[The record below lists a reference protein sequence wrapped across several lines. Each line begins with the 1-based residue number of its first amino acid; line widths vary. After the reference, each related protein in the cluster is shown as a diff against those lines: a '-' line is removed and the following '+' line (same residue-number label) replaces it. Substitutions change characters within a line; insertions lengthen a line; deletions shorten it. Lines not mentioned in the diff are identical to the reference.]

1 MDNFD
6 FKAYIANNPLLK
18 EDEGADI
25 NSSQLGSDMS
35 TLANSLDDAIEDQLE
50 KSEEEEGDINE
61 ALDPASLLS
70 YILASNTVVNILSKQ
85 AMKIAKKYEWGK
97 GEEAARNIYKFT
109 HELEEKFK
117 SPIRFIVS
125 KFTKDSQ
132 KVKTITNSLFVLFL
146 GYLAF
151 HAGGSALKYLKQA
164 KLSAG
169 GIAGLKAALKGK
181 DIVATTQDIINDL
194 A

>member
-18 EDEGADI
+18 EEEEADI

>member
-6 FKAYIANNPLLK
+6 FKAYISDNPLLK
-18 EDEGADI
+18 EEEEADI
-25 NSSQLGSDMS
+25 NSSQLGSDIS

-70 YILASNTVVNILSKQ
+70 YILASNTVVNILSNQ

-181 DIVATTQDIINDL
+181 DIMATAQDIINDL

>member
-1 MDNFD
+1 MDKFN
-6 FKAYIANNPLLK
+6 FKAYIADNPLLK
-18 EDEGADI
+18 EQEELDSADIGADMA
-25 NSSQLGSDMS
+25 S
-35 TLANSLDDAIEDQLE
+35 LANALDDKIKIELE
-50 KSEEEEGDINE
+50 DKEEELTE

-70 YILASNTVVNILSKQ
+70 YLLASNTVVNILSKQ
-85 AMKIAKKYEWGK
+85 AMKMAKKYEWGK

-125 KFTKDSQ
+125 KFTKDSK

-181 DIVATTQDIINDL
+181 DIVTTTQDIINDL

>member
-6 FKAYIANNPLLK
+6 FKAYIADNPLLK
-18 EDEGADI
+18 EEEEADI

-50 KSEEEEGDINE
+50 KSEEEEGNINE

-117 SPIRFIVS
+117 SPIRLVVS

>member
-18 EDEGADI
+18 EEEEADI
-25 NSSQLGSDMS
+25 NSSQLGSDIS
-35 TLANSLDDAIEDQLE
+35 TLANSLDDAVEDQLE

-97 GEEAARNIYKFT
+97 GEEAARNI
-109 HELEEKFK
+109 
-117 SPIRFIVS
+117 
-125 KFTKDSQ
+125 
-132 KVKTITNSLFVLFL
+132 
-146 GYLAF
+146 
-151 HAGGSALKYLKQA
+151 
-164 KLSAG
+164 
-169 GIAGLKAALKGK
+169 
-181 DIVATTQDIINDL
+181 
-194 A
+194 

>member
-1 MDNFD
+1 MSNFD
-6 FKAYIANNPLLK
+6 FKSYIANNPLLK
-18 EDEGADI
+18 EQEELNPSDIGDDIADVA
-25 NSSQLGSDMS
+25 D
-35 TLANSLDDAIEDQLE
+35 SLDDAIEVELE
-50 KSEEEEGDINE
+50 KQEEINE

-70 YILASNTVVNILSKQ
+70 YLLASTTIINIISKQ

-125 KFTKDSQ
+125 KFTKDP
-132 KVKTITNSLFVLFL
+132 KRVKIITNSLFILFL
-146 GYLAF
+146 GYLAY
-151 HAGGSALKYLKQA
+151 HAGGNALKYLKKA

-169 GIAGLKAALKGK
+169 GIAGLKASLKGK
-181 DIVATTQDIINDL
+181 DIVSTAKSIIDDL

>member
-1 MDNFD
+1 MDKFD
-6 FKAYIANNPLLK
+6 FKAYIADNPLLK
-18 EDEGADI
+18 EQEELSASDIGADMA
-25 NSSQLGSDMS
+25 S
-35 TLANSLDDAIEDQLE
+35 LAGELDDVIEDELE
-50 KSEEEEGDINE
+50 GKEEELNE

-70 YILASNTVVNILSKQ
+70 YLLASNTIVNILSKK
-85 AMKIAKKYEWGK
+85 AMKMANKYDWGK

-117 SPIRFIVS
+117 SPIKFIVS
-125 KFTKDSQ
+125 KFTKDP
-132 KVKTITNSLFVLFL
+132 KRVKLVTNSLFILFL

-151 HAGGSALKYLKQA
+151 HAGGDALKYLKQA

-181 DIVATTQDIINDL
+181 DIAATAQDIITDL

>member
-6 FKAYIANNPLLK
+6 FKAYIADNPLLK

-25 NSSQLGSDMS
+25 NVSQLGSDMS
-35 TLANSLDDAIEDQLE
+35 ALANSLDDAIEDQLE
-50 KSEEEEGDINE
+50 KSEEQEGDIKE

>member
-1 MDNFD
+1 MDKFN
-6 FKAYIANNPLLK
+6 FKAYIANNPLLL
-18 EDEGADI
+18 EQEELDV
-25 NSSQLGSDMS
+25 SDVGDDMAE
-35 TLANSLDDAIEDQLE
+35 LANELDDEIKDELED
-50 KSEEEEGDINE
+50 KKEELNE
-61 ALDPASLLS
+61 VLDPASLLS
-70 YILASNTVVNILSKQ
+70 YLLASTTIINIISKQ
-85 AMKIAKKYEWGK
+85 AMKMAKKYNWGK

-125 KFTKDSQ
+125 KFTKDQ
-132 KVKTITNSLFVLFL
+132 QRVKVITNSLFVLFL

-151 HAGGSALKYLKQA
+151 HAGGSALKYLKKA
-164 KLSAG
+164 KLSSG

-181 DIVATTQDIINDL
+181 DILSTTKDIINDL

>member
-1 MDNFD
+1 MDKFNL
-6 FKAYIANNPLLK
+6 KEYLTNNPLLS
-18 EDEGADI
+18 EQEESEVEELDSMDIGADMA
-25 NSSQLGSDMS
+25 D
-35 TLANSLDDAIEDQLE
+35 LANALDDEIEAELE
-50 KSEEEEGDINE
+50 DKEEELTE

-70 YILASNTVVNILSKQ
+70 YILASNTVVNILSKK
-85 AMKIAKKYEWGK
+85 AMKMAKKYNWGK

-117 SPIRFIVS
+117 SPIKFIVS
-125 KFTKDSQ
+125 KFTKDPQ
-132 KVKTITNSLFVLFL
+132 RVKIVTNSLFILFL

-151 HAGGSALKYLKQA
+151 HAGGNALKYLKQA

-181 DIVATTQDIINDL
+181 DIAATAQDIITDL

>member
-6 FKAYIANNPLLK
+6 FKAYIADNPLLK
-18 EDEGADI
+18 EDEGGDI

-50 KSEEEEGDINE
+50 KSEEQEGDIKE

-181 DIVATTQDIINDL
+181 DIVTTTQDIINDL

>member
-6 FKAYIANNPLLK
+6 FKAYISDNPLLK
-18 EDEGADI
+18 EEEEADI

-50 KSEEEEGDINE
+50 KSEEEEGNIKE
-61 ALDPASLLS
+61 VLDPASLLS
-70 YILASNTVVNILSKQ
+70 YILASNTVVNILSNQ

>member
-1 MDNFD
+1 MDNFN
-6 FKAYIANNPLLK
+6 FKAYIADNPLLK

-50 KSEEEEGDINE
+50 KSEEEERDIKE
-61 ALDPASLLS
+61 VLDPASLLS
-70 YILASNTVVNILSKQ
+70 YILASNTVVNILSNQ

-164 KLSAG
+164 KLSSG

>member
-6 FKAYIANNPLLK
+6 FKAYIADNPLLK
-18 EDEGADI
+18 EEEEADI

-151 HAGGSALKYLKQA
+151 HSGGSALKYLKQA

>member
-18 EDEGADI
+18 EDEGTDI

-50 KSEEEEGDINE
+50 KSEEEEGDIKE
-61 ALDPASLLS
+61 VLDPASLLS

-125 KFTKDSQ
+125 KFTKDP
-132 KVKTITNSLFVLFL
+132 KRIKIITNSLFILFL
-146 GYLAF
+146 GYLAY
-151 HAGGSALKYLKQA
+151 HAGGNALKYLKKA

-169 GIAGLKAALKGK
+169 GIAGLKASLKGK
-181 DIVATTQDIINDL
+181 DIVSTAKSIIDDL

>member
-6 FKAYIANNPLLK
+6 FKAYIADNPLLK
-18 EDEGADI
+18 EDEGGDI

-181 DIVATTQDIINDL
+181 DIVTTTQDIINDL

>member
-6 FKAYIANNPLLK
+6 FKAYIVNNPLLK
-18 EDEGADI
+18 EEEEADI

-35 TLANSLDDAIEDQLE
+35 ALANSLDDAIEDQLE
-50 KSEEEEGDINE
+50 KSEEQEGDIKE

-132 KVKTITNSLFVLFL
+132 KAKTITNSLFVLFL

>member
-6 FKAYIANNPLLK
+6 FKAYIADNPLLK
-18 EDEGADI
+18 EEEEADI

>member
-1 MDNFD
+1 MSDFD
-6 FKAYIANNPLLK
+6 FKAYIADNPLLK
-18 EDEGADI
+18 EQEELDPSDIGADMA
-25 NSSQLGSDMS
+25 S
-35 TLANSLDDAIEDQLE
+35 LANALDDEIQIELE
-50 KSEEEEGDINE
+50 DKEEELTE

-70 YILASNTVVNILSKQ
+70 YLLASNPVVNILSKQ
-85 AMKIAKKYEWGK
+85 AMKMAKKYEWGK

-125 KFTKDSQ
+125 KFTKDSK

-181 DIVATTQDIINDL
+181 DIVTTTQDIINDL

>member
-1 MDNFD
+1 MDKFD
-6 FKAYIANNPLLK
+6 FKAYIANNPLLLEQEK
-18 EDEGADI
+18 LDISDVGDDMADAA
-25 NSSQLGSDMS
+25 D
-35 TLANSLDDAIEDQLE
+35 SLDNAIEDELE
-50 KSEEEEGDINE
+50 KQEELNE

-70 YILASNTVVNILSKQ
+70 YLLASTTVVNILSKQ
-85 AMKIAKKYEWGK
+85 AMKMAKKYNWGK

-125 KFTKDSQ
+125 KFTKDKQ
-132 KVKTITNSLFVLFL
+132 RIKVITNSLFILFL

-151 HAGGSALKYLKQA
+151 HAGVDALKYLKKA

-169 GIAGLKAALKGK
+169 GLAGLKASLKGK
-181 DIVATTQDIINDL
+181 DIVSTARSIIDDL

>member
-6 FKAYIANNPLLK
+6 FKAYIADNPLLK

-25 NSSQLGSDMS
+25 NVSQLGSDMS
-35 TLANSLDDAIEDQLE
+35 ALANSLDDAVEDQLE
-50 KSEEEEGDINE
+50 KSEEQEGEIKE

-70 YILASNTVVNILSKQ
+70 YILASNTVINILSKQ

>member
-6 FKAYIANNPLLK
+6 FKAYIADNPLLK

-25 NSSQLGSDMS
+25 NVSQLGSDMS
-35 TLANSLDDAIEDQLE
+35 ALANSLDDAVEDQLE
-50 KSEEEEGDINE
+50 KSEEQEGEIKE

-70 YILASNTVVNILSKQ
+70 YILASNTVINILSKQ
-85 AMKIAKKYEWGK
+85 AMKMAKKYEWGK

-125 KFTKDSQ
+125 KFTKDSK

-181 DIVATTQDIINDL
+181 DIVTTTQDIINDL

>member
-18 EDEGADI
+18 EEEEADI

-35 TLANSLDDAIEDQLE
+35 ALANSLDDAIEDQLE
-50 KSEEEEGDINE
+50 KSEEQEGDIKE

-85 AMKIAKKYEWGK
+85 AMNIAKKYEWGK

-151 HAGGSALKYLKQA
+151 HAGGNALKYLKQA

>member
-1 MDNFD
+1 
-6 FKAYIANNPLLK
+6 
-18 EDEGADI
+18 
-25 NSSQLGSDMS
+25 MS

>member
-1 MDNFD
+1 MDKFD
-6 FKAYIANNPLLK
+6 FKAYIANNPLLLEQEELDLSDIGDDMADVADSLEDVI
-18 EDEGADI
+18 EDE
-25 NSSQLGSDMS
+25 
-35 TLANSLDDAIEDQLE
+35 LE
-50 KSEEEEGDINE
+50 KQEELNE
-61 ALDPASLLS
+61 VLDPASLLS
-70 YILASNTVVNILSKQ
+70 YLLASNTVVNILSKQ
-85 AMKIAKKYEWGK
+85 AMKIANKYDWGK
-97 GEEAARNIYKFT
+97 GEKAARNIYKFT

-125 KFTKDSQ
+125 KFTKDQ
-132 KVKTITNSLFVLFL
+132 QRIKVITNSLFVLFL

-151 HAGGSALKYLKQA
+151 HAGGSALKYLKKA

-181 DIVATTQDIINDL
+181 DILSTTRDIINDL

>member
-50 KSEEEEGDINE
+50 KSEEEEGNNNE

-181 DIVATTQDIINDL
+181 DIAATTQDIINDL

>member
-6 FKAYIANNPLLK
+6 FKAYISDNPLLK
-18 EDEGADI
+18 EEEEADI
-25 NSSQLGSDMS
+25 NSSQLGSDIS

-181 DIVATTQDIINDL
+181 DIMATAQDIINDL

>member
-1 MDNFD
+1 MSNFD
-6 FKAYIANNPLLK
+6 FKSYIANNPLLK
-18 EDEGADI
+18 EQEELDFADIGADMA
-25 NSSQLGSDMS
+25 GVAD
-35 TLANSLDDAIEDQLE
+35 SLDDAIEVELE
-50 KSEEEEGDINE
+50 KQEEINE

-70 YILASNTVVNILSKQ
+70 YLLASNTVVNILSKQ

-125 KFTKDSQ
+125 KFTKDSK

-181 DIVATTQDIINDL
+181 DIIATTQDIINDL

>member
-6 FKAYIANNPLLK
+6 FKAYIADNPLLK

-25 NSSQLGSDMS
+25 NVSQLGSDMS
-35 TLANSLDDAIEDQLE
+35 ALANSLDDAVEDQLE
-50 KSEEEEGDINE
+50 KSEEQEGEIKE

-70 YILASNTVVNILSKQ
+70 YILASNTVINILSKQ

-125 KFTKDSQ
+125 KFTKDSK

-181 DIVATTQDIINDL
+181 DIVTTTQDIINDL

>member
-6 FKAYIANNPLLK
+6 FKAYISDNPLLK
-18 EDEGADI
+18 EEEEADI

-50 KSEEEEGDINE
+50 KSEEEEGNIKE
-61 ALDPASLLS
+61 VLDPASLLS
-70 YILASNTVVNILSKQ
+70 YILASNTVVNILSNQ

-181 DIVATTQDIINDL
+181 DIMATAQDIINDL